1 MSRFD
6 FFIERPVLTWM
17 LTLSLLVFGILGY
30 ARLGVDQFPNLE
42 FPVVTVIANLEG
54 ASPEVVEQDV
64 TDVLEEYLTTIAGVR
79 KIESDTQQGEATVR
93 IEFELGL
100 DLDVATQDVRDKV
113 AQARYWL
120 PKDAEPPIVIKEDPG
135 DEPVVWIPVSSSRPT
150 VWPSMT
156 FTAHRRPVTVW
167 MAS

>member
-6 FFIERPVLTWM
+6 LFIERPVLTWM
-17 LTLSLLVFGILGY
+17 LTLSLLVFGLLGY

-79 KIESDTQQGEATVR
+79 KIERHS
-93 IEFELGL
+93 
-100 DLDVATQDVRDKV
+100 
-113 AQARYWL
+113 
-120 PKDAEPPIVIKEDPG
+120 PG
-135 DEPVVWIPVSSSRPT
+135 
-150 VWPSMT
+150 
-156 FTAHRRPVTVW
+156 
-167 MAS
+167 